1 MTTGHAES
9 APPSL
14 AAILESLLFVADAP
28 VPVSQLAQAAG
39 CEAPEVERTLQILAE
54 GYAGRGI
61 RLQRK
66 GNQVQMVSA
75 PEAAPYIEH
84 FLGLPLSGK
93 LSEAALET
101 LAIIA
106 YRQPVTRPQ
115 IEAIRGVSSDGVL
128 RTLMSKALIEEVGR
142 LETVGHPVLFGTTFD
157 FLQYF
162 GLDSLSEL
170 PPMEMAAGDDT
181 VQPEARP
188 DPKAPG

>member
-1 MTTGHAES
+1 MTTGHADS
-9 APPSL
+9 GPPSL

-28 VPVSQLAQAAG
+28 VPVSQLAEAAG
-39 CEAPEVERTLQILAE
+39 CQVSEVERTLQALAE

-66 GNQVQMVSA
+66 GNQVQLVTA
-75 PEAAPYIEH
+75 PETAPHIER
-84 FLGLPLSGK
+84 FLGLPLSGRF
-93 LSEAALET
+93 SEAALET
-101 LAIIA
+101 LSIIA

-128 RTLMSKALIEEVGR
+128 RTLMSKGLIEEVGR

-170 PPMEMAAGDDT
+170 PSMEMVGGDDT
-181 VQPEARP
+181 VQPEAEA
-188 DPKAPG
+188 DP